1 MDLLLE
7 KYVYLI
13 GIGVFILFSLIGY
26 LVELIKK
33 SNEQDNN
40 KEIQLVNIKN
50 VDDVKLNEL
59 ITNKNVDI
67 TNNVNNISNE
77 ILSEKDV
84 LLEDYNKGDL

>member
-1 MDLLLE
+1 M
-7 KYVYLI
+7 
-13 GIGVFILFSLIGY
+13 
-26 LVELIKK
+26 IKK